1 MERGGTSSLGDDRGG
16 SDPKGPSTGAADP
29 PASRPLPT
37 SAVDPA
43 TLDPSQEN
51 GLPSARSLRRGS
63 AGITPDGRLRSGRLA
78 GLSMGAAI
86 LMLAWPILAESFLG
100 SLVGLTDTYLSAQIS
115 EAATDAIA
123 GASYVM
129 WFIGLVVM
137 SVASGATA
145 LVSRAVGAS
154 RLAVANAALAQSLVL
169 GLLAGAGVGG
179 LVALLAPLGATA
191 LSLHGEAREAFLTY
205 MWIIAGGVPGISIL
219 AIGIACA
226 RGAGDS
232 VRPLVSMVIVNIV
245 NMCASVLLS
254 GVDLK
259 VAGAPGSPAR
269 VIFHNPLSIDLGPAG
284 IALGTVIGDYVGAA
298 FMLWLL
304 HRGTSGLV
312 LLRRRFRPHW
322 ITIKR
327 LVRIAVPSFL
337 ETFGMWIGNFLI
349 ILIVG
354 WMGAGFMGAHIIAVR
369 IESFSYLPGLAIGTA
384 AATLAGQYLGAGAP
398 ELAKRAV
405 TRCVA
410 MTAVFMGLAGVMF
423 LLLNRPIVGLI
434 STQQSHQHLAP
445 PLLFITG
452 WVQIP
457 FGVSI
462 VLRSAL
468 RGAGDAKA
476 VAYLLW
482 LTTYGLRL
490 PAAYLLSG
498 VDIPVPGWLGGGVI
512 PHPFFH
518 EPSLN
523 GLWIA
528 LCGEIVIRGALYWR
542 RFRGGAWMSAKV

>member
-1 MERGGTSSLGDDRGG
+1 MDRGGTSSLGDDRGG
-16 SDPKGPSTGAADP
+16 SDPKGQSTGAADP

-86 LMLAWPILAESFLG
+86 LTLAWPILAESFLG

-145 LVSRAVGAS
+145 LVSRAIGAS

-245 NMCASVLLS
+245 NMCASVLL
-254 GVDLK
+254 
-259 VAGAPGSPAR
+259 R
-269 VIFHNPLSIDLGPAG
+269 F
-284 IALGTVIGDYVGAA
+284 GT
-298 FMLWLL
+298 
-304 HRGTSGLV
+304 
-312 LLRRRFRPHW
+312 
-322 ITIKR
+322 
-327 LVRIAVPSFL
+327 
-337 ETFGMWIGNFLI
+337 
-349 ILIVG
+349 
-354 WMGAGFMGAHIIAVR
+354 
-369 IESFSYLPGLAIGTA
+369 
-384 AATLAGQYLGAGAP
+384 
-398 ELAKRAV
+398 
-405 TRCVA
+405 
-410 MTAVFMGLAGVMF
+410 
-423 LLLNRPIVGLI
+423 
-434 STQQSHQHLAP
+434 
-445 PLLFITG
+445 
-452 WVQIP
+452 
-457 FGVSI
+457 
-462 VLRSAL
+462 
-468 RGAGDAKA
+468 DAQK
-476 VAYLLW
+476 
-482 LTTYGLRL
+482 
-490 PAAYLLSG
+490 
-498 VDIPVPGWLGGGVI
+498 
-512 PHPFFH
+512 
-518 EPSLN
+518 
-523 GLWIA
+523 
-528 LCGEIVIRGALYWR
+528 
-542 RFRGGAWMSAKV
+542 